1 MKKEEKVVAK
11 IKEVIERVRP
21 YLQNDG
27 GDIEFK
33 RFENG
38 VVYVSMVGACH
49 NCPMASVTLED
60 GIESI
65 LINEIPDVI
74 KVIAE

>member
-1 MKKEEKVVAK
+1 MKKNEKVIEK

-21 YLQNDG
+21 YLKNDG

-38 VVYVSMVGACH
+38 VVYVTMVGACH

-60 GIESI
+60 GIESV
-65 LINEIPDVI
+65 LINEIPEVI

>member
-1 MKKEEKVVAK
+1 MKEKQIIEK
-11 IKEVIERVRP
+11 IKETIEKVRP
-21 YLQNDG
+21 YLKNDG

-38 VVYVSMVGACH
+38 IVYVTLIGACH

-60 GIESI
+60 GIESV
-65 LINEIPDVI
+65 LVNEIPEVI